1 MEYVIVKYPTS
12 RDVFINGKKNGLTN
26 ESLRVDA
33 GTSIFDL
40 GEPWDYL
47 PESRE
52 VEVADTTV
60 LEPLEIEFYEN
71 DEEE

>member
-1 MEYVIVKYPTS
+1 MEYVIVKYPSS

-40 GEPWDYL
+40 GEPGDYH
-47 PESRE
+47 PASQEI
-52 VEVADTTV
+52 EVADTTV
-60 LEPLEIEFYEN
+60 LEPLEIEFHEN
-71 DEEE
+71 GE